1 MISRGVLSF
10 GLGLGTALLCGWIG
24 LPLVLYREAQQPIQ
38 FNHELHAGETV
49 GMYCEDCHA
58 TDDEGRFGGIPVVAS
73 CEPCHAEPQGET
85 AHEAVLARDYV
96 GEAREIEWLVYARQ
110 PDNVFFSHAP
120 HVTLAKIPC
129 ERCHGDHGATV
140 SLRPY
145 EENRISTYS
154 RDIWGRSASRIRRAE
169 YEGMKMS
176 DCTRCHEQH
185 GVVESCMTC
194 HK

>member
-1 MISRGVLSF
+1 M
-10 GLGLGTALLCGWIG
+10 
-24 LPLVLYREAQQPIQ
+24 P

-49 GMYCEDCHA
+49 GMACEDCHA
-58 TDDEGRFGGIPVVAS
+58 TSDDGRFGGIPVVAS
-73 CEPCHAEPQGET
+73 CEPCHAEPQGESEG
-85 AHEAVLARDYV
+85 EATLARDYI
-96 GEAREIEWLVYARQ
+96 GEGREIDWLVYSRQ

-129 ERCHGDHGATV
+129 ARCHGDHGTTV

-154 RDIWGRSASRIRRAE
+154 RDIWGRSWSRLGRAGN
-169 YEGMKMS
+169 EGMKMS
-176 DCTRCHEQH
+176 DCTRCHAEN